1 MPGAGPNRRGH
12 NEFESA
18 ITTETVG
25 SLTERWAV
33 QAGGNLLGDPVW
45 SAGGIH
51 HAFRTASGQVALQTL
66 RPSTGEEV
74 WSVAQLDQFHE
85 ASDPVV
91 IGDEVYVGTGTTS
104 FGGRWS
110 IAGFDTATGEP
121 GAVVDDAGL
130 INTARQRTFGY
141 TWKGGVPNVGCAT
154 AIGVT
159 ELDDPSESWR
169 TQVQF
174 SQSSCPDEPGPPTI
188 GADRVYHAGVG
199 RNSTEPG
206 TGTTGN
212 GMRSYSITPPPECGS
227 GVNPDRCP
235 AWATPLP
242 GTSASPP
249 VIGAGGATIYTATDT
264 GTLYAVDATDG
275 TILWSAPLGTRAGTP
290 ALADG
295 SLFVPTDT
303 GLHVLDADGCGAD
316 ECAPIW
322 TAGTVAHSGQPAVAG
337 GVVFAKGAGG
347 LHAYAAG
354 RCGAATCPSIWSTS
368 PGSGITTGP
377 VVTGGQLYVGT
388 ADGRLIA
395 YGPAS

>member
-1 MPGAGPNRRGH
+1 
-12 NEFESA
+12 
-18 ITTETVG
+18 
-25 SLTERWAV
+25 
-33 QAGGNLLGDPVW
+33 
-45 SAGGIH
+45 
-51 HAFRTASGQVALQTL
+51 
-66 RPSTGEEV
+66 
-74 WSVAQLDQFHE
+74 
-85 ASDPVV
+85 
-91 IGDEVYVGTGTTS
+91 
-104 FGGRWS
+104 
-110 IAGFDTATGEP
+110 
-121 GAVVDDAGL
+121 
-130 INTARQRTFGY
+130 
-141 TWKGGVPNVGCAT
+141 
-154 AIGVT
+154 
-159 ELDDPSESWR
+159 
-169 TQVQF
+169 
-174 SQSSCPDEPGPPTI
+174 
-188 GADRVYHAGVG
+188 VYHAGVG